1 MKTSEHHLDRWLPM
15 IVGLCLASFALGA
28 PCRVLF
34 EELFEGPL
42 DSGWYW
48 IRGDAEK
55 RRVENGTLSL
65 FLEPRGLFRDH
76 NSGINFL
83 LRKLR
88 WECPSCW
95 SRWICFIGRSA
106 STRTRV

>member
-83 LRKLR
+83 LRKLPMGVSELLVEVDLFHR
-88 WECPSCW
+88 
-95 SRWICFIGRSA
+95 RSA